1 MIRVDLACPALTVCS
16 GEDDF
21 IDYDSDDGPV
31 LDAPRTNSDAD
42 PYARML
48 PAVCCRASHS
58 LFHLSGVFF
67 SKDHREEIIEVE
79 EEPELVHLPESG
91 AAPVKLMTQG
101 EWMKGCPPPSGGEQ
115 SFLFALYSQLSEG
128 KCVCP
133 HECGSSVLRTKSD
146 FFPIFVRRHSVPSCP
161 PADYRTHSPSLL
173 RISHICNASC
183 QRLASGATPNSA
195 LPAANR

>member
-1 MIRVDLACPALTVCS
+1 
-16 GEDDF
+16 
-21 IDYDSDDGPV
+21 

-58 LFHLSGVFF
+58 LFHVSGVFF

-91 AAPVKLMTQG
+91 VAPVKLMTQG